1 MIQGAHVCSSE
12 GHCKKRS
19 NVLALWEMNIWIDP
33 SNIQD
38 TIFELLWFICIDYII
53 IGTVN
58 ETINK
63 RIKDWRKRM
72 QSWGQWWILEWG
84 LSLNLNLCRM
94 WGKGNPLGLLVG
106 MQTSIATLE
115 NSMETPQKVKNRTE
129 L

>member
-84 LSLNLNLCRM
+84 LSLHPHQHLFF
-94 WGKGNPLGLLVG
+94 PDLLILTILTGVRWHLILVSICHG
-106 MQTSIATLE
+106 MSHHRECKI
-115 NSMETPQKVKNRTE
+115 RI
-129 L
+129 